1 MSDITFDPDVGQTA
15 INELAYIFRVGTNI
29 HNFVESLFV
38 PMQQFEDSLEQL
50 YLDLWVFQATG
61 VQLDGFGDLVGQPRN
76 GEDDIHYLISIL
88 AKIGENNSQSRLAD
102 VISVFNILSGSTS
115 THVVEA
121 FPASLSIVGN
131 QNIRGI
137 APRDILRIMQR
148 VVGAGINVY
157 GVSFVGGPGAFSFFG
172 NPTGRGFGSVGSPGV
187 GGFFIS
193 ILTP

>member
-38 PMQQFEDSLEQL
+38 PMQQFENSLEQL

-102 VISVFNILSGSTS
+102 VISVFNILTGSTS

-137 APRDILRIMQR
+137 APRDILRIMER
-148 VVGAGINVY
+148 L
-157 GVSFVGGPGAFSFFG
+157 S
-172 NPTGRGFGSVGSPGV
+172 
-187 GGFFIS
+187 
-193 ILTP
+193 